1 MPSSNQHQLIRGLG
15 PIAAISVNV
24 GNIIGT
30 GIFLK
35 ARVMTCNVGT
45 PLRVIAV
52 WVAAGLLA
60 LAGALTYA
68 ELTTMRPE
76 AGAEY
81 VITRDAYGR
90 VWGFLNGWSQFLISR
105 TASAAAL
112 SVGFAIFMND
122 LLNHRLS
129 GVYFSFALPGG
140 YQIPFGKLQVVA
152 LLTLGV
158 TTLINCAAVSVS
170 GHVASF
176 ITLLKVLLVL
186 GVGVGA
192 FFYQDGSWAHLTMS
206 NLGGTCE
213 KVAVTGGGFSG
224 FAAAMLGALW
234 AYDGWNNVSYVAG
247 EVKRP
252 ERNLPLALISSM
264 FIVMALYVLVNVSY
278 YYVLTPTQIASVSPA
293 SSVAAE
299 ATLRVLGPLAVSL
312 IAAIMLLSSW
322 GSLQTSIL
330 GTARIPFAMA
340 RDGIFFESLARVS
353 RKTHV
358 PVISLIVQA
367 VWAGILTLSG
377 TFDQLTDFAIFAFWL
392 FYGMVAASVFVFR
405 FREPDAPRPYRTWGY
420 PVVPAIFVLVTIYL
434 IVFTIKNAPVQSL
447 IGLAIIATGLPVY
460 WYFAKSFHKL
470 LLTGGG
476 ALGLLFGGFV
486 GFLLR
491 PTDPV
496 LKSQLPF
503 SAVLTR
509 GSDLAGSA
517 QALVPLAKTSF
528 NYMLALGL
536 VGAIFGIILGHLL
549 ARQRTSPPSA

>member
-1 MPSSNQHQLIRGLG
+1 MSSQRQLIRGLG

-30 GIFLK
+30 GVFLK

-45 PLRVIAV
+45 PLRVLAV
-52 WVAAGLLA
+52 WITAGLLA

-90 VWGFLNGWSQFLISR
+90 MWGFLNGWSQFLISR

-112 SVGFAIFMND
+112 SVGFAIFLND
-122 LLNHRLS
+122 LVHGRLS
-129 GVYFSFALPGG
+129 GVYFSFTLPGG

-152 LLTLGV
+152 LLTLAV

-176 ITLLKVLLVL
+176 ITVLKVLLVL
-186 GVGVGA
+186 SVGVGA

-247 EVKRP
+247 EVKHP
-252 ERNLPLALISSM
+252 DRNLPLALISSM

-367 VWAGILTLSG
+367 IWAGILTLSG

-392 FYGMVAASVFVFR
+392 FYGMVAASVFIFR
-405 FREPDAPRPYRTWGY
+405 RRNPDAPRPYRTWGY

-460 WYFAKSFHKL
+460 WYFARRNPHIE
-470 LLTGGG
+470 
-476 ALGLLFGGFV
+476 
-486 GFLLR
+486 
-491 PTDPV
+491 P
-496 LKSQLPF
+496 
-503 SAVLTR
+503 
-509 GSDLAGSA
+509 
-517 QALVPLAKTSF
+517 
-528 NYMLALGL
+528 
-536 VGAIFGIILGHLL
+536 
-549 ARQRTSPPSA
+549 

>member
-1 MPSSNQHQLIRGLG
+1 LSSQRQLIRGLG

-30 GIFLK
+30 GVFLK

-45 PLRVIAV
+45 PLRVLAV
-52 WVAAGLLA
+52 WITAGLLA

-90 VWGFLNGWSQFLISR
+90 MWGFLNGWSQFLISR

-112 SVGFAIFMND
+112 SVGFAIFLND
-122 LLNHRLS
+122 LVHGRLS
-129 GVYFSFALPGG
+129 GVYFSFTLPGG

-152 LLTLGV
+152 LLTLAV

-247 EVKRP
+247 EVKQP
-252 ERNLPLALISSM
+252 DRNLPLALISSM

-358 PVISLIVQA
+358 PVISLVVQA
-367 VWAGILTLSG
+367 IWAGILALSG

-392 FYGMVAASVFVFR
+392 FYGMVAASVFIFR
-405 FREPDAPRPYRTWGY
+405 RRNPDAPRPYRTWGY

-460 WYFAKSFHKL
+460 WYFARRNPHIE
-470 LLTGGG
+470 
-476 ALGLLFGGFV
+476 
-486 GFLLR
+486 
-491 PTDPV
+491 P
-496 LKSQLPF
+496 
-503 SAVLTR
+503 
-509 GSDLAGSA
+509 
-517 QALVPLAKTSF
+517 
-528 NYMLALGL
+528 
-536 VGAIFGIILGHLL
+536 
-549 ARQRTSPPSA
+549 

>member
-30 GIFLK
+30 GVFLK

-45 PLRVIAV
+45 PLKVLAV
-52 WVAAGLLA
+52 WIAAGLLA

-112 SVGFAIFMND
+112 SVGFAIFLND
-122 LLNHRLS
+122 LLRGKLNE
-129 GVYFSFALPGG
+129 VYFYFTLPGG
-140 YQIPFGKLQVVA
+140 YQIPFGKIQVAA
-152 LLTLGV
+152 LITLAV

-176 ITLLKVLLVL
+176 ITVLKVLLVL

-247 EVKRP
+247 EVKHP
-252 ERNLPLALISSM
+252 DRNLPLALISSM

-405 FREPDAPRPYRTWGY
+405 RREPDAPRPYRTWGY

-434 IVFTIKNAPVQSL
+434 IGFTFWNAFVQSL
-447 IGLAIIATGLPVY
+447 IGLLIIASGLPVY
-460 WYFAKSFHKL
+460 WYFA
-470 LLTGGG
+470 
-476 ALGLLFGGFV
+476 
-486 GFLLR
+486 R
-491 PTDPV
+491 
-496 LKSQLPF
+496 
-503 SAVLTR
+503 R
-509 GSDLAGSA
+509 
-517 QALVPLAKTSF
+517 
-528 NYMLALGL
+528 N
-536 VGAIFGIILGHLL
+536 
-549 ARQRTSPPSA
+549 RRTER

>member
-1 MPSSNQHQLIRGLG
+1 MSSERQLIRGLG

-30 GIFLK
+30 GVFLK

-45 PLRVIAV
+45 PLRVLAV
-52 WVAAGLLA
+52 WIAAGLLA

-112 SVGFAIFMND
+112 SVGFAIFLND
-122 LLNHRLS
+122 LVHGKLS
-129 GVYFSFALPGG
+129 EVYFHFTLPGG

-152 LLTLGV
+152 LLTLAV

-176 ITLLKVLLVL
+176 ITILKVLLVL

-247 EVKRP
+247 EVKHP
-252 ERNLPLALISSM
+252 DRNLPLALISSM
-264 FIVMALYVLVNVSY
+264 FIVMTLYVLVNVSY

-358 PVISLIVQA
+358 PVISLIVQG

-405 FREPDAPRPYRTWGY
+405 RRNPDANRPYRTWGY

-447 IGLAIIATGLPVY
+447 IGLLIIASGLPVY
-460 WYFAKSFHKL
+460 WYFAK
-470 LLTGGG
+470 
-476 ALGLLFGGFV
+476 
-486 GFLLR
+486 R
-491 PTDPV
+491 
-496 LKSQLPF
+496 
-503 SAVLTR
+503 
-509 GSDLAGSA
+509 
-517 QALVPLAKTSF
+517 
-528 NYMLALGL
+528 N
-536 VGAIFGIILGHLL
+536 
-549 ARQRTSPPSA
+549 QRIER

>member
-52 WVAAGLLA
+52 WIAAGLLA

-122 LLNHRLS
+122 LLGGKLS
-129 GVYFSFALPGG
+129 GVYFYFTLPGG

-353 RKTHV
+353 RQTHV

-405 FREPDAPRPYRTWGY
+405 LREPDAPRPYRTWGY

-434 IVFTIKNAPVQSL
+434 ILFTIWNAPVQSS
-447 IGLAIIATGLPVY
+447 IGLLIIASGLPVY
-460 WYFAKSFHKL
+460 WYFARRNS
-470 LLTGGG
+470 
-476 ALGLLFGGFV
+476 
-486 GFLLR
+486 
-491 PTDPV
+491 
-496 LKSQLPF
+496 
-503 SAVLTR
+503 
-509 GSDLAGSA
+509 
-517 QALVPLAKTSF
+517 
-528 NYMLALGL
+528 
-536 VGAIFGIILGHLL
+536 
-549 ARQRTSPPSA
+549 RTES